1 MRCKM
6 TMRVDWFFGME
17 DALILNGTTRTG
29 LAFGFVGDL
38 IAGQKTLVLQALA
51 AWRLEDRLLSVSR
64 NGFQRR
70 VSAVRNIPSLFS
82 DIFSSWK
89 SATPGGFPSRVIP
102 LRSRQCA
109 GKTA

>member
-1 MRCKM
+1 MQDDDASPLVLWDGRCAYPE
-6 TMRVDWFFGME
+6 RHHSDQPCFWF
-17 DALILNGTTRTG
+17 RW
-29 LAFGFVGDL
+29 DL
-38 IAGQKTLVLQALA
+38 IAGQKPLVLQALA
-51 AWRLEDRLLSVSR
+51 VWRREDRLLGVSR
-64 NGFQRR
+64 NGLQRR
-70 VSAVRNIPSLFS
+70 VSAVRNILFS

>member
-1 MRCKM
+1 MPCKM
-6 TMRVDWFFGME
+6 TMRVHWFFGME
-17 DALILNGTTRTG
+17 DALIQNGTTRTS

-38 IAGQKTLVLQALA
+38 IAGQKPLVLQALA
-51 AWRLEDRLLSVSR
+51 VWRREDRLLGVSR
-64 NGFQRR
+64 NGLQRR
-70 VSAVRNIPSLFS
+70 VSS

>member
-1 MRCKM
+1 MPCKM
-6 TMRVDWFFGME
+6 TMRVHWFFGME
-17 DALILNGTTRTG
+17 DALIQNGTTRTS

-38 IAGQKTLVLQALA
+38 IAGQKPLVLQALA
-51 AWRLEDRLLSVSR
+51 VWRREDRLLGVSR
-64 NGFQRR
+64 NGLQRR
-70 VSAVRNIPSLFS
+70 VSAVRNILFS
-82 DIFSSWK
+82 DIFPSWK